1 MSEMM
6 GWVMI
11 AVFSMGHVAV
21 VDNIVSQNEC
31 NILAN
36 KMKMVYEKDVK
47 KAECF
52 AVKKAK

>member
-1 MSEMM
+1 MSEMV
-6 GWVMI
+6 WVMI
-11 AVFSMGHVAV
+11 AVFSMGHVTV

-31 NILAN
+31 NILTK
-36 KMKMVYEKDVK
+36 KMKVVYEVK

>member
-1 MSEMM
+1 MSEMV
-6 GWVMI
+6 WVMI
-11 AVFSMGHVAV
+11 AVFSMGHVTV

-36 KMKMVYEKDVK
+36 KMKMVYEKEVK